1 MTARRADLLAATV
14 YTLLSVLVLHN
25 QWQHLQSQYLRFSG
39 QDQTMWEWFFAVTA
53 RSVTH
58 LDNPFFS
65 DLQNAPDGVNM
76 MANTAMLGLSVPL
89 TPITLAFGPAATFTL
104 ALTLGLATT
113 AYGWYFLFSR
123 TVIRSRAAAGLGG
136 LLCGFAPG
144 MISHANAHPNFV
156 VLGVLPFILY
166 LLVRMADAENTR
178 RRRHAVVLGLLVA
191 WQVMLGEEPLLV
203 FAVAVALFTV
213 LYWVFRPRRFVP
225 MVRHAALPVLGAALL
240 TAVLVAVPLWWQFRG
255 RQHYSYLDHNLPG
268 NDLVSLVRFPPQSLW
283 GAAFPMDDVALNPT
297 EQNAYFG
304 IPLLLLVVVSAVV
317 LRRRPIAVAAFVS
330 ILILG
335 VASLGVAL
343 VVDGTETGIALPG
356 EYLDRIPLLQ
366 SVLETRFVLAAVPA
380 MALLIAMVTDHV
392 LTAPASRR
400 VAVVW
405 TGALAVALVPLAP
418 TPLPTADRGETP
430 SFLADGTW
438 REYVDTDDPGSI
450 VTVPVPNPG
459 TAAALRWQ
467 VDTGLEYR
475 IAGGYF
481 VGPSGQPDGEAK
493 YGAIDRPT
501 AKLLGTAGRTGIVPT
516 LNDDQRR
523 TAREDLAFWDA
534 DVVMLP
540 PTENQDALRDTVD
553 DLLGR
558 TATEID
564 GTYVWDVR

>member
-1 MTARRADLLAATV
+1 
-14 YTLLSVLVLHN
+14 
-25 QWQHLQSQYLRFSG
+25 
-39 QDQTMWEWFFAVTA
+39 
-53 RSVTH
+53 
-58 LDNPFFS
+58 
-65 DLQNAPDGVNM
+65 
-76 MANTAMLGLSVPL
+76 
-89 TPITLAFGPAATFTL
+89 
-104 ALTLGLATT
+104 
-113 AYGWYFLFSR
+113 
-123 TVIRSRAAAGLGG
+123 
-136 LLCGFAPG
+136 
-144 MISHANAHPNFV
+144 
-156 VLGVLPFILY
+156 
-166 LLVRMADAENTR
+166 
-178 RRRHAVVLGLLVA
+178 
-191 WQVMLGEEPLLV
+191 
-203 FAVAVALFTV
+203 
-213 LYWVFRPRRFVP
+213 
-225 MVRHAALPVLGAALL
+225 
-240 TAVLVAVPLWWQFRG
+240 
-255 RQHYSYLDHNLPG
+255 
-268 NDLVSLVRFPPQSLW
+268 
-283 GAAFPMDDVALNPT
+283 
-297 EQNAYFG
+297 
-304 IPLLLLVVVSAVV
+304 VV

-380 MALLIAMVTDHV
+380 MALLIAMVTDRV

-540 PTENQDALRDTVD
+540 PTENQEALRDTVD